1 MAFTSCMVLLA
12 AVYAFPQ
19 CSTGRRSTKFNL
31 IGRVL
36 NAATGAE
43 VGQALVWAESR
54 GQRRMTVTDAQGRF
68 YFDCLDPGLYDV
80 QVTKDGFQPGQAQID
95 VLSGTNSDAVV
106 RMQPAV
112 MTIRQPVGNTLSARE
127 AQIPREAHKS
137 FDGGIEHLYHKKRP
151 ERSVEHFQ
159 KAIEIYP
166 DYDEAYVQ
174 LGIAYTRL
182 SRLQEAEQTFRKA
195 IALNPQNARAHV
207 FLGKLFN
214 EQEGRQDE
222 AVEELLKGV
231 KIDNTLWLGH
241 LDLARI
247 LGKQGKLKEAY
258 QHAQLAHELNKEV
271 QDVHLVY
278 YNACINNR
286 DYAAALAEMDEFV
299 RLYPDSDVAKKM
311 RVVRDKLAKD
321 AAGKRN
327 P

>member
-1 MAFTSCMVLLA
+1 MVFTSCMLLLA
-12 AVYAFPQ
+12 AIYAFPQ

-54 GQRRMTVTDAQGRF
+54 GQRRMAVTDAQGRF

-80 QVTKDGFQPGQAQID
+80 QITRDGFQPAQAQFD

-106 RMQPAV
+106 RIQPAV
-112 MTIRQPVGNTLSARE
+112 KTIRQPVGNTLSARE
-127 AQIPREAHKS
+127 AQVPREAHKF
-137 FDGGIEHLYHKKRP
+137 FDDGVEQLYRKKRP
-151 ERSVEHFQ
+151 ERSVEYFQ

-174 LGIAYTRL
+174 LGIAHTRA
-182 SRLQEAEQTFRKA
+182 SRPQEAEQTFRKA
-195 IALNPQNARAHV
+195 IAMHSKNARAYV
-207 FLGKLFN
+207 FLGKLYY
-214 EQEGRQDE
+214 EQGKLDQ
-222 AVEELLKGV
+222 AAEELLRVV

-247 LGKQGKLKEAY
+247 LGKQGKLREAY
-258 QHAQLAHELNKEV
+258 QHAQLAHELYKGI

-278 YNACINNR
+278 YNACVNNR
-286 DYAAALAEMDEFV
+286 DYAAALTELDEFV

-311 RVVRDKLAKD
+311 RAVRDRLAED
-321 AAGKRN
+321 ATAKRN